1 MTAEQRD
8 RKLEQR
14 KRRGQ
19 QPQRS
24 VPNARRDAEPSRYR
38 GTGLY
43 RPQPQVKVFRISL
56 ASLAACAVFAV
67 PAAHAKTG
75 NGLYEPFPTP
85 ESGGRAQVFIEGL
98 AGSAGLIGLSGP
110 DLQRGVLLERGVSD
124 KPGPASVR
132 GGSGGSG
139 FHPSLGWPLALLLL
153 AAVLAG
159 TRLAVV
165 RRA

>member
-1 MTAEQRD
+1 VATERSDQE
-8 RKLEQR
+8 LERR
-14 KRRGQ
+14 KRRREQ
-19 QPQRS
+19 QQRA
-24 VPNARRDAEPSRYR
+24 VAQARRDPQPSQYG

-56 ASLAACAVFAV
+56 ASLAACAAFAV
-67 PAAHAKTG
+67 PAHAKTG

-98 AGSAGLIGLSGP
+98 SGSAGLIGLSGR
-110 DLQRGVLLERGVSD
+110 DLQRGVLLERGLSD
-124 KPGPASVR
+124 QPGPASVR

-139 FHPSLGWPLALLLL
+139 FHPSLGWPLGLALV
-153 AAVLAG
+153 AVVLAG
-159 TRLAVV
+159 TRMLVV